1 MAEIKTKSVKLNMV
15 MNALLSMSSF
25 IFPLITFPYVS
36 RILLPVGTG
45 RVAFATAVVTYF
57 AMFAQLGIPT
67 YGIRLCAKVRDNK
80 EELTR
85 AVHELLFINLFMSA
99 IVYAVFFIS
108 LAVVPKFREEHTLL
122 LIIGATILQNGYTK
136 H

>member
-85 AVHELLFINLFMSA
+85 AVHELIFLCLQLYMLC
-99 IVYAVFFIS
+99 S
-108 LAVVPKFREEHTLL
+108 LLRLRSFQSFGKNIHYF
-122 LIIGATILQNGYTK
+122 
-136 H
+136 

>member
-57 AMFAQLGIPT
+57 AMFAQLGIQT

-85 AVHELLFINLFMSA
+85 AVHELLFINLFMPA

-108 LAVVPKFREEHTLL
+108 LAVVL
-122 LIIGATILQNGYTK
+122 
-136 H
+136 

>member
-57 AMFAQLGIPT
+57 AMFAAAWNSDLWYPAMCKSERQ
-67 YGIRLCAKVRDNK
+67 
-80 EELTR
+80 
-85 AVHELLFINLFMSA
+85 
-99 IVYAVFFIS
+99 
-108 LAVVPKFREEHTLL
+108 
-122 LIIGATILQNGYTK
+122 
-136 H
+136 

>member
-57 AMFAQLGIPT
+57 A
-67 YGIRLCAKVRDNK
+67 
-80 EELTR
+80 
-85 AVHELLFINLFMSA
+85 
-99 IVYAVFFIS
+99 S
-108 LAVVPKFREEHTLL
+108 LRSLEFRPMVS
-122 LIIGATILQNGYTK
+122 GYVQK
-136 H
+136 

>member
-45 RVAFATAVVTYF
+45 RVAFATAVVT
-57 AMFAQLGIPT
+57 
-67 YGIRLCAKVRDNK
+67 
-80 EELTR
+80 
-85 AVHELLFINLFMSA
+85 
-99 IVYAVFFIS
+99 
-108 LAVVPKFREEHTLL
+108 
-122 LIIGATILQNGYTK
+122 
-136 H
+136 

>member
-57 AMFAQLGIPT
+57 AMFAQLGIDLWYPAMCKSE
-67 YGIRLCAKVRDNK
+67 R
-80 EELTR
+80 
-85 AVHELLFINLFMSA
+85 
-99 IVYAVFFIS
+99 
-108 LAVVPKFREEHTLL
+108 
-122 LIIGATILQNGYTK
+122 Q
-136 H
+136 

>member
-45 RVAFATAVVTYF
+45 RVAFATDVFCNVCAAWNSDLWYP
-57 AMFAQLGIPT
+57 AMCKSERQ
-67 YGIRLCAKVRDNK
+67 
-80 EELTR
+80 
-85 AVHELLFINLFMSA
+85 
-99 IVYAVFFIS
+99 
-108 LAVVPKFREEHTLL
+108 
-122 LIIGATILQNGYTK
+122 
-136 H
+136 